1 MTDLSPGSLRR
12 PFPEVTVLFGDP
24 ALPDVTKVGHRFS
37 AEDLESMARA
47 KAALL
52 ELPGYRFTFRQ
63 DHRRLLADWLARPP
77 AFVLNFCDTGYRNEA
92 RLELHVP
99 AFLEL
104 LGVPCSGS
112 PPAALALA
120 FDKGHVRAIAQRHGI
135 PVPEELFVPPG
146 KTELP
151 PFFPAL
157 LKPAT
162 GDGSY
167 GITARSVV
175 RSREE
180 AEEYFAFLH
189 RELPG
194 RPVLVQELLEGP
206 EYGLAL
212 IGNPGRGF
220 TLLPPLEVDYGA
232 LPPELPPIL
241 SFESKTVPDSPYW
254 TDVRFHQA
262 RLDGD
267 RLAPLQAWSE
277 SLVALLGLRDYARF
291 DFRADAQGRIKL
303 LEVNP
308 NPAWCWDG
316 KLNFM
321 AGFAGMSYPELL
333 GRILETAQTRAAGE

>member
-1 MTDLSPGSLRR
+1 MSGSP

-24 ALPDVTKVGHRFS
+24 ELPDVTKVGHRFS
-37 AEDLESMARA
+37 AEDLESMERA
-47 KAALL
+47 KQALA
-52 ELPGYRFTFRQ
+52 ELPGYRFSWRQ
-63 DHRRLLADWLARPP
+63 DHATLLADWLAAPP
-77 AFVLNFCDTGYRNEA
+77 AFVLNFCDTGYRNDA
-92 RLELHVP
+92 HRELHVP

-104 LGVPCSGS
+104 LGVPYSGS
-112 PPAALALA
+112 APAALALA
-120 FDKGHVRAIAQRHGI
+120 FDKGHVRAIAERHGV
-135 PVPEELFVPPG
+135 PVPEEIFVPPG
-146 KTELP
+146 EVPDL

-175 RSREE
+175 RDPAE
-180 AEEYFAFLH
+180 AADYFAFLH

-194 RPVLVQELLEGP
+194 RPVLAQEFLEGP

-220 TLLPPLEVDYGA
+220 TLLPPLVVDYDA
-232 LPPELPPIL
+232 LPQGLPPIL
-241 SFESKTVPDSPYW
+241 SYESKTVPDSPYW
-254 TDVRFHQA
+254 TDIRFRPAELDGETLA
-262 RLDGD
+262 RLRGWCETLFEL
-267 RLAPLQAWSE
+267 LA
-277 SLVALLGLRDYARF
+277 LRDYARF
-291 DFRADAQGRIKL
+291 DFRADAAGRIQF

-321 AGFAGMSYPELL
+321 AGFAGMGYSQLL
-333 GRILETAQTRAAGE
+333 ALILDTAQARSAG